1 MENLEEKLRNIDIF
15 CRVLVKKIVE
25 NENESENDLV
35 VEPMEKLLRRKYI
48 VEEQSEVSP
57 LAKHMIPLSHV
68 EEPLVDIFEDDER
81 VRVLMRCR
89 CRGQEITINTVV
101 DGLEICAEDCRK
113 LDLPVKHL
121 KIEDMSL
128 RCNNDVLQIDIPKT
142 KISIGYSN

>member
-15 CRVLVKKIVE
+15 CRVLVRKIVE
-25 NENESENDLV
+25 DENESEKDMV

-48 VEEQSEVSP
+48 VEERSEASP
-57 LAKHMIPLSHV
+57 LTKHMIPLSHV
-68 EEPLVDIFEDDER
+68 EEPLVDVFEDDER
-81 VRVLMRCR
+81 VRVLMKCH
-89 CRGQEITINTVV
+89 CRGQKITIHTVV

-128 RCNNDVLQIDIPKT
+128 RCNNEVLQIDIPKT